1 MRPSGLFGGTKNHTM
16 SMLLE
21 SWVNC
26 FTGDGKY
33 AIDPSP
39 IDTTARACMHSII
52 TVEVKVHQLYYG
64 SARVKMSY
72 EYLTRWHKL
81 SLFRFVSQV
90 NWVS

>member
-26 FTGDGKY
+26 FIGDGKY

-39 IDTTARACMHSII
+39 IDTTARACMHPLS
-52 TVEVKVHQLYYG
+52 QLRSKYT
-64 SARVKMSY
+64 SY
-72 EYLTRWHKL
+72 TMEAQGLKCL
-81 SLFRFVSQV
+81 M
-90 NWVS
+90 NI